1 MLGKWTR
8 RLIFVWHLQVIGVWA
23 AYKVNNIEES
33 VVMASLERL
42 SLKDEREGT
51 DPEMQYMIG
60 HADDSAPNTLEGD
73 PVHAQ
78 RNKTEKTENDTA
90 VGTSST
96 KHGWGYVFT

>member
-1 MLGKWTR
+1 M
-8 RLIFVWHLQVIGVWA
+8 QVIGVWA
-23 AYKVNNIEES
+23 SYKANNIEES

-60 HADDSAPNTLEGD
+60 HADDQAPNTLEGN
-73 PVHAQ
+73 PALAQ
-78 RNKTEKTENDTA
+78 RNKTQKNENDTA

-96 KHGWGYVFT
+96 SHGWGYDFSYWIRKFSSVLN